1 MSHGTQPFLHLSA
14 FLAAV
19 LSVGCPGT
27 IKYSRLAKE
36 RAHIRDARERD
47 GCRQVHRI
55 LCGRACLAALPLI
68 LAASAGPL
76 DEDNTEPT
84 RKENLK
90 RVPLNPRPTSL
101 AVVEQNGRTV
111 IV

>member
-1 MSHGTQPFLHLSA
+1 MAPRPFLHLGA

-19 LSVGCPGT
+19 LSVGRPGT

-55 LCGRACLAALPLI
+55 LCGRVLPFLSSGSVRWAFRCALFSRVGTPRAAAVQERACTPVA
-68 LAASAGPL
+68 
-76 DEDNTEPT
+76 
-84 RKENLK
+84 
-90 RVPLNPRPTSL
+90 
-101 AVVEQNGRTV
+101 
-111 IV
+111 